1 MKEARDVNLVPMPYK
16 QYYMKQRNKKV
27 AFRLLLMMGFISLVM
42 SFSITFKREQIRKQI
57 EYVNQ
62 SLRQGNYDTMVQS
75 KEHILEQESYL
86 KVLEEV
92 NLKLQNEKLQTLRY
106 LEYLKSAY
114 TNALHIQ
121 GYDLDQENHLLE
133 MKGYTDNREDLLVYI
148 AQLEETTSFK
158 KITFDV
164 VSGEFPKTVYFTIW
178 VEIE

>member
-1 MKEARDVNLVPMPYK
+1 MNLVPMPYK

-27 AFRLLLMMGFISLVM
+27 AFRLLLTMGFISLVM
-42 SFSITFKREQIRKQI
+42 SFSIIFKREQMCKQI
-57 EYVNQ
+57 EYMNQ
-62 SLRQGNYDTMVQS
+62 ALRQGSYRDMVQR
-75 KEHILEQESYL
+75 KAHIVEQESYL

-92 NLKLQNEKLQTLRY
+92 HLKLQNEKLQTLRY

-121 GYDLDQENHLLE
+121 GYDLDQENHLME
-133 MKGYTDNREDLLVYI
+133 MKGYTDQRENLLVYI
-148 AQLEETTSFK
+148 TQLEETTSFK

-164 VSGEFPKTVYFTIW
+164 VSGESPNTVYFTIW